1 VAGTTLFR
9 GHELQRPNGVGIC
22 LFKCTHQQGRS
33 DKKCVFKL
41 IAQYAALAE
50 NHKLMICFE
59 FLKLIANLAIAKDL
73 FGIGELFY

>member
-1 VAGTTLFR
+1 
-9 GHELQRPNGVGIC
+9 
-22 LFKCTHQQGRS
+22 
-33 DKKCVFKL
+33 L